1 MYLDFIQQFGMALGL
16 SILIGFEREQSKQ
29 IEFKGYAFAGV
40 RTFGL
45 IGILGAIAVFIS
57 KTSPVL
63 GLLIVAVVF
72 ALIVVAYIATAIKRG
87 RVGLTTEVA
96 AVVTFLIGGFA
107 AYGENL
113 IAVTLTLVTLAMLYF
128 KVPLR
133 EFALHL
139 KRNEMISTIKFMIIA
154 FIVLPLLPNEWMG
167 PYEIFNPYI
176 IWLMVVFVSGISFI
190 GYIVIK
196 LLGERKG
203 IGVTGFLGG
212 LISSTALTLSFS
224 KESKENKNIVNPYVF
239 SVVIASVAMC
249 VRIFFIIFVLNESLI
264 PKLAIPFAAM
274 AVTGLVFAGIF
285 LFLKDKG
292 KKGLEKIRSAYMAK
306 SPFRLFPALKFG
318 ALFAVILLLT
328 KLGAVYL
335 GDRGVYAVGFLSG
348 ILDTDAV
355 SVSLANLA
363 KGSQEGV
370 GILTSSS
377 YVVAITLAV
386 IANSIFKTGL
396 FVFLGSEKAAKR
408 IAIAFGAMGIAAL
421 AGLVF
426 V

>member
-1 MYLDFIQQFGMALGL
+1 MYLTFIQQFGMALGL
-16 SILIGFEREQSKQ
+16 AILIGLEREQSRQ

-45 IGILGAIAVFIS
+45 IGMLGALAVFVS
-57 KTSPVL
+57 KVSPVL

-72 ALIVVAYIATAIKRG
+72 ALIVAAYIATAIKKG

-96 AVVTFLIGGFA
+96 AVITFLIGGFA
-107 AYGENL
+107 AYDENL

-167 PYEIFNPYI
+167 PYEIFNPYV
-176 IWLMVVFVSGISFI
+176 IWLMVVFVSGISFAS
-190 GYIVIK
+190 YIVIK

-224 KESKENKNIVNPYVF
+224 KDSKENKTIVNPYVF
-239 SVVIASVAMC
+239 AVVIASVAMC
-249 VRIFFIIFVLNESLI
+249 VRILFIVFVLNENLI
-264 PKLAIPFAAM
+264 PKLIIPFTATV
-274 AVTGLVFAGIF
+274 VTGLVFAGIF
-285 LFLKDKG
+285 WFWKDKRKKSSG
-292 KKGLEKIRSAYMAK
+292 KVKSAYKAK

-318 ALFAVILLLT
+318 ALFAVILFLT

-363 KGSQEGV
+363 KSSGV

-377 YVVAITLAV
+377 YVIAITLAI

-396 FVFLGSEKAAKR
+396 FVFFGSAKAAQK
-408 IAIAFGAMGIAAL
+408 ISIAFGVMAIAAL
-421 AGLVF
+421 TGLLF